1 MSSIISLS
9 ALELIGNKKALA
21 NPNGQMWFIS
31 LGKSLRGQNHGNVE
45 KPPSSSV
52 GVAMGT

>member
-1 MSSIISLS
+1 MSSILSLS

-21 NPNGQMWFIS
+21 NPSGQMWFIS
-31 LGKSLRGQNHGNVE
+31 LDKSLRGQNHGNVE
-45 KPPSSSV
+45 KPPSYPV